1 MKIHFTLTDI
11 VVNFINLCCNSGS
24 VYGAD
29 KGMLF
34 VTDDY
39 NIHTSETEWYTHVN
53 LVFTGVRT
61 IKSVQFGP
69 SSITLRLREKDV
81 IYLWNTEESIREFR
95 EIKQEILVQVVVDDF
110 SDEVIRLIEYVQG
123 SILIKQRT

>member
-1 MKIHFTLTDI
+1 M
-11 VVNFINLCCNSGS
+11 
-24 VYGAD
+24 
-29 KGMLF
+29 
-34 VTDDY
+34 
-39 NIHTSETEWYTHVN
+39 
-53 LVFTGVRT
+53 
-61 IKSVQFGP
+61 
-69 SSITLRLREKDV
+69 RLREKDV

>member
-1 MKIHFTLTDI
+1 M
-11 VVNFINLCCNSGS
+11 
-24 VYGAD
+24 
-29 KGMLF
+29 
-34 VTDDY
+34 
-39 NIHTSETEWYTHVN
+39 
-53 LVFTGVRT
+53 
-61 IKSVQFGP
+61 
-69 SSITLRLREKDV
+69 

>member
-39 NIHTSETEWYTHVN
+39 NIHTSETEWYTRVN

-110 SDEVIRLIEYVQG
+110 SYEVIRLIEYVQG